1 MFLPKEKKF
10 FDLYEAMSDKII
22 EAVCLMEK
30 LKENYGQLPQI
41 ARKIKKKENEAD
53 DIVHQIFNQLLYDH
67 TRVTE
72 EKGDIRFFAHNMDN
86 IIDSIEKAVNR
97 LCVYKINFLPKGVIE
112 FIPVLK
118 ETSLEIKKG
127 VECLK
132 NLRKNDEELTKCCIK
147 INELENKADQINRKW
162 LEKVL
167 GNPVKGAKDM
177 RQIIALKEIIDTLE
191 YAMDQCEDVANILE
205 TFRLK
210 GEA

>member
-10 FDLYEAMSDKII
+10 FALYQALSDKII
-22 EAVCLMEK
+22 EAVCLFEK
-30 LKENYGQLPQI
+30 LKENYNNLPQI
-41 ARKIKKKENEAD
+41 AKEIKKLENEAD
-53 DIVHQIFNQLLYDH
+53 DIVHKIFNQLLYDH

-72 EKGDIRFFAHNMDN
+72 EKGDIKFFAHNMDN

-97 LCVYKINFLPKGVIE
+97 LCVYKIDFLPKGVIE

-118 ETSLEIKKG
+118 ESAKEIQKG

-132 NLRKNDEELTKCCIK
+132 NLRKNEEELTKCCIK

-167 GNPVKGAKDM
+167 GNPVKSAKDM
-177 RQIIALKEIIDTLE
+177 RQIIALKEIIDILE

-210 GEA
+210 GAV